1 VKKPLKKDYRG
12 PKREEEPF
20 KINDQIHASQIRLV
34 GENVENGVVS
44 FKEAMDIA
52 KEQQL
57 DLVLISDKAEP
68 YICRVVDYSKFKYD
82 FKKKQKELK
91 AKTSKTIL
99 KEIRFGPNTDDHDF
113 NFKVKHAEK
122 FLAEGSKVKAYVHFA
137 GRTIVYKDRGEQLL
151 NRFIEALANH
161 GKPEAPVKMEGKR
174 MILFLNPAQIKK

>member
-1 VKKPLKKDYRG
+1 MKKPLKKDYRG

-82 FKKKQKELK
+82 FKKK
-91 AKTSKTIL
+91 
-99 KEIRFGPNTDDHDF
+99 
-113 NFKVKHAEK
+113 
-122 FLAEGSKVKAYVHFA
+122 HF
-137 GRTIVYKDRGEQLL
+137 
-151 NRFIEALANH
+151 
-161 GKPEAPVKMEGKR
+161 
-174 MILFLNPAQIKK
+174 FLNSKLSLVLFR